1 MEEDYL
7 RKSLNPSPNNNNN
20 PYKNTFGSSF
30 RGIAGSLAPLIY
42 ETMLKEHGNNPV
54 TDAFQ
59 ALLRGTIN
67 ARDRE
72 TGKGFNISPG
82 SVDFSLGDFDLG
94 FTADKNNPGVRFGL
108 GNFNLDFTGGKDPR
122 VYVRFNFTKP
132 PKPQNTI
139 ENTRIPGNE
148 PNPDS
153 TFKKKQE
160 ELDALIGND
169 LNRFRNP
176 SLPFDDIPNLFDRLR
191 KSYPNLD
198 PYYR

>member
-30 RGIAGSLAPLIY
+30 KGIAGSLAPLIY

-67 ARDRE
+67 ARDPE

-82 SVDFSLGDFDLG
+82 SVDFSLGDFGLG
-94 FTADKNNPGVRFGL
+94 FTA
-108 GNFNLDFTGGKDPR
+108 GKDPG

-132 PKPQNTI
+132 PKLQNTNPFI
-139 ENTRIPGNE
+139 PENKPLQNIGQ
-148 PNPDS
+148 
-153 TFKKKQE
+153 K

-176 SLPFDDIPNLFDRLR
+176 SLPFDDIPTRDLFNRLR
-191 KSYPNLD
+191 ELYPHFD